1 MALPRVE
8 YRSRTWNPS
17 KGNALC
23 VKKAVINIGVADSK
37 NHATGGVVR
46 VWAPLGPLDST
57 ISPLGG

>member
-1 MALPRVE
+1 MALTRVE

-17 KGNALC
+17 KANALC
-23 VKKAVINIGVADSK
+23 VKAVINMGVADSK
-37 NHATGGVVR
+37 NRAMGGVVR